1 MKKVSFVLIALLT
14 AAVAFAQQKQKAE
27 SAQPKAPVSDSA
39 EFAKAFKEFYPL
51 IKPKQS
57 VKEQANDYYA
67 RSARGFGGMDLD
79 SAATYQMAMKNL
91 DTNVDQDIY
100 FDVYRKNLSAKE
112 LKAYMTFLKTPEGKR
127 IVEVMPNLDRARS
140 EVTRYIS
147 KTINTNLSPIRT
159 AIQEKKRKE
168 MTPRDS
174 TRQPKRGM
182 MRENEITPESK

>member
-1 MKKVSFVLIALLT
+1 MKIVSFVLIALLT
-14 AAVAFAQQKQKAE
+14 AAVAFAQQKQKTE
-27 SAQPKAPVSDSA
+27 SAQPKTPVSDSA
-39 EFAKAFKEFYPL
+39 EFAKTFKEFYPL

-91 DTNVDQDIY
+91 DTNADEDIY

-112 LKAYMTFLKTPEGKR
+112 LRAYMTFLKTPEGKR

-147 KTINTNLSPIRT
+147 KTINANLSPIRT

-168 MTPRDS
+168 MSPRDS
-174 TRQPKRGM
+174 TRLPKRGM